1 MSEWRE
7 NVVGELTELTE
18 KTVKLRRFM
27 VSKEYF
33 DLPSE
38 QRALLRKQALIM
50 GEYADILIK
59 RLEAAG

>member
-7 NVVGELTELTE
+7 NVIGELTELTE

-33 DLPSE
+33 ELTSE
-38 QRALLRKQALIM
+38 QRALLRKQAIVM
-50 GEYADILIK
+50 NEYADILIK
-59 RLEAAG
+59 RLEVVG